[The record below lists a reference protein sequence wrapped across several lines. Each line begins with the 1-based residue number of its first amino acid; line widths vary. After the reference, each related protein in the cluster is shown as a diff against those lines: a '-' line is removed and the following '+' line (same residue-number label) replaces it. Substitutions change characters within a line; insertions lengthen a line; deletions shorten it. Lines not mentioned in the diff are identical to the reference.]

1 MISAHI
7 LQRVLDRLGGLDARS
22 PHPSIP
28 KRLTSLFRDLSAE
41 QPPREP
47 FETED
52 LIWAIWSD
60 HEEDAAA
67 QQMERAIQAMAR
79 KRYDDAEAILDRLV
93 KDYPAWAE
101 AWNKRATLYFI
112 LDQDDSALV
121 DIGQALDLEPRHFG
135 ALSGL
140 GMICE
145 RNGEPEAATFA
156 YGRALVIH
164 PHLDGI
170 RLRLQEL
177 QGGSRKLN

>member
-1 MISAHI
+1 MTRAMISAHI
-7 LQRVLDRLGGLDARS
+7 LQRVLDRLGGLEARA
-22 PHPSIP
+22 PHPSVS
-28 KRLTSLFRDLSAE
+28 KRLASLFRDLAAE

-60 HEEDAAA
+60 HEEEAAA

-79 KRYDDAEAILDRLV
+79 KRFDEAEAMLDQLV

-121 DIGQALDLEPRHFG
+121 DILEPRHFG

-156 YGRALVIH
+156 YGRALALH

-177 QGGSRKLN
+177 QSGSGRLN

>member
-1 MISAHI
+1 MISAHLI
-7 LQRVLDRLGGLDARS
+7 QRVLDRLGALQKRV
-22 PHPSIP
+22 PHPDIP
-28 KRLTSLFRDLSAE
+28 PRLSTLFRDLAAE

-60 HEEDAAA
+60 HPVDAAA
-67 QQMERAIQAMAR
+67 QRMERAIQAMSR
-79 KRYDDAEAILDRLV
+79 KRYDESEAILDDLV
-93 KDYPAWAE
+93 LDYPTWAE

-112 LDQDDSALV
+112 LDRDDAALV
-121 DIGQALDLEPRHFG
+121 DIGQTLDLEPRHFG

-145 RNGEPEAATFA
+145 RHGEPEAARFA
-156 YGRALVIH
+156 YDVALAVN
-164 PHLDGI
+164 PNLEGI

-177 QGGSRKLN
+177 AAQAGRAN

>member
-1 MISAHI
+1 MVSAHI
-7 LQRVLDRLGGLDARS
+7 LQRVLDRLSGLDSRA
-22 PHPSIP
+22 PHPDVP
-28 KRLTSLFRDLSAE
+28 PRLATLFRDLAAE

-60 HEEDAAA
+60 HLTDDAA
-67 QQMERAIQAMAR
+67 QRMERAVQSMAR
-79 KRYDDAEAILDRLV
+79 KRYDEAEAILDLLV
-93 KDYPAWAE
+93 LEFPTWAE

-112 LDQDDSALV
+112 QDRDDAALV
-121 DIGQALDLEPRHFG
+121 DIGQTLDLEPRHFG

-145 RNGEPEAATFA
+145 RHDEPEAARFA
-156 YGRALVIH
+156 YGRALTVH

-177 QGGSRKLN
+177 EAETGRAN

>member
-1 MISAHI
+1 MVSAHI
-7 LQRVLDRLGGLDARS
+7 LQRVLDRLSGLDQRT
-22 PHPSIP
+22 PHADVPP
-28 KRLTSLFRDLSAE
+28 RLATLFRDLAAE

-60 HEEDAAA
+60 HFLDDAA
-67 QQMERAIQAMAR
+67 QRLERAVQAMAR
-79 KRYDDAEAILDRLV
+79 KRYDEAETLLDRLV
-93 KDYPAWAE
+93 QDFPTWAE

-112 LDQDDSALV
+112 EDRDDAALV

-145 RNGEPEAATFA
+145 RHGEPEAARFA
-156 YGRALVIH
+156 YGRALAIH
-164 PHLDGI
+164 PHLEGI

-177 QGGSRKLN
+177 DAEVRRAN